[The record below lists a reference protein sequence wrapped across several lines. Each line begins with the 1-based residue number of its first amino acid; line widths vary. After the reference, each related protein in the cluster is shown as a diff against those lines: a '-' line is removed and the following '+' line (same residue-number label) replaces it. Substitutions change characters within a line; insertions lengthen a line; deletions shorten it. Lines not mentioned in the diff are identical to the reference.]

1 MEIIQTEGLEAIRQ
15 VDPNMVVKKKN
26 GKDQETQEGWIGHV
40 LPFSLIQDALLSDSL
55 AALQQKENRLND
67 IASEQET
74 LLDELS
80 EEDKEANFVNE
91 AKDAFVAAEVKKALK
106 AKDAAPEI
114 LKVLRNV
121 DALMTEEK
129 SLKKQVKKDQEAL
142 HLLTKKTIETLSD
155 EESIKLIKDK
165 WIAPVLTSLT
175 DLPNAVIHEFIAKL
189 EVLCQKYETTC
200 EEIENQIR
208 ETEQELNTMLDEL
221 TGKEF
226 DMKGI
231 AELKKLLGGE

>member
-1 MEIIQTEGLEAIRQ
+1 MIDRYNAYQHLDEAWQTIAIDLEIMQTEGLEAIRQ

-40 LPFSLIQDALLSDSL
+40 LPFSLVQEMLLSDSL
-55 AALQQKENRLND
+55 AALQQKEDRLND

-129 SLKKQVKKDQEAL
+129 SLKNRLKRSRSLAFAY
-142 HLLTKKTIETLSD
+142 
-155 EESIKLIKDK
+155 EE
-165 WIAPVLTSLT
+165 
-175 DLPNAVIHEFIAKL
+175 NH
-189 EVLCQKYETTC
+189 
-200 EEIENQIR
+200 
-208 ETEQELNTMLDEL
+208 
-221 TGKEF
+221 
-226 DMKGI
+226 
-231 AELKKLLGGE
+231 